1 MHRTRIGIEAN
12 SFVNFPDLQHLIVMV
27 SLFFFLMSCF
37 FFFFLFWLFGKISFV
52 LVDEALRV
60 LQGFR
65 NRVPCCLL
73 KRFGE
78 QFCFFFL
85 PDAVHYQVAIL
96 SMKHFPVFCLT
107 SVVFF
112 FLSACLFF
120 FLFVVVVVV
129 EDRGSFS
136 VLKLLFPFGALF
148 VF

>member
-1 MHRTRIGIEAN
+1 
-12 SFVNFPDLQHLIVMV
+12 L
-27 SLFFFLMSCF
+27 
-37 FFFFLFWLFGKISFV
+37 
-52 LVDEALRV
+52 
-60 LQGFR
+60 
-65 NRVPCCLL
+65 
-73 KRFGE
+73 
-78 QFCFFFL
+78 FFFL

-112 FLSACLFF
+112 SFLPVCSVFVV
-120 FLFVVVVVV
+120 VVVVVV